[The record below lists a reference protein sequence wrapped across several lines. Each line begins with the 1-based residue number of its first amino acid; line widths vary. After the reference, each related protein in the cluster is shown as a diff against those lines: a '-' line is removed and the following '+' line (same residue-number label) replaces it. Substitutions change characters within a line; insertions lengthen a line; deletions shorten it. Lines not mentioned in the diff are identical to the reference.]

1 MQKPAIHLDIDRFE
15 FPIKKVH
22 CTKKPFSRE
31 LLHNLLEIAYNVSPF
46 FTGYLRIA
54 SNDSP
59 LLFLFFLNGAPS
71 AAGRYADSRP
81 TCYSI
86 QELGEHLS
94 KSNDESRTITLC
106 ETDAI
111 LLKSMLLFLQEVPDI
126 KAPTTLIDIENIVRH
141 IGEVGENA
149 MIALRRDNKIN
160 FFFFRDGKGTHT
172 YYTDQAFERHEGMTI
187 DEEMQLYA
195 FQPGAQIEAFVFRTM
210 ATATAKESA
219 PLDKDALYKLL
230 TEGRPKNRRRED
242 RRESPSSTVG
252 GVDAL
257 INALN
262 QQANLS
268 NFVLAIDSGPQQGE
282 RFLVTLP
289 CTIGRVDCDVTLDDR
304 LISRRHAE
312 IKVVDSHPEIEDL
325 ASRNGTKVNGE
336 KITQKRLNAN
346 DLISIGPIN
355 LRIFPA

>member
-1 MQKPAIHLDIDRFE
+1 MVKTVIHKNMDRFE
-15 FPIKKVH
+15 FPQKKVH
-22 CTKKPFSRE
+22 SAKKPFTRE
-31 LLHNLLEIAYNVSPF
+31 LLHHLLDMAYTVSPF

-54 SNDSP
+54 SDESP
-59 LLFLFFLNGAPS
+59 LLFLFFLNGAPY

-86 QELGEHLS
+86 QELGEHLANS
-94 KSNDESRTITLC
+94 QDDSRTITLC

-111 LLKSMLLFLQEVPDI
+111 LVKSMLLFLQEVPDI
-126 KAPTTLIDIENIVRH
+126 KAPTSLIDIENIIQQ
-141 IGEVGENA
+141 IGEVGVNA
-149 MIALRRDNKIN
+149 MIALCRNNKIN

-172 YYTDQAFERHEGMTI
+172 YFTDLAFERHEGMTV

-195 FQPGAQIEAFVFRTM
+195 FQPGDPVEAFIFRSMTTTM
-210 ATATAKESA
+210 AKESS
-219 PLDKDALYKLL
+219 PLDKKSLYKLL

-242 RRESPSSTVG
+242 RRESAAPVMG

-257 INALN
+257 INAL
-262 QQANLS
+262 QLQANSS
-268 NFVLAIDSGPQQGE
+268 NFVLAVESGTLQGE
-282 RFLVTLP
+282 RFTITLP

-312 IKVVDSHPEIEDL
+312 LKIVDSHLEIEDL

-336 KITQKRLNAN
+336 KITRKRLTPN
-346 DLISIGPIN
+346 DLISIGPIS
-355 LRIFPA
+355 LRITSA